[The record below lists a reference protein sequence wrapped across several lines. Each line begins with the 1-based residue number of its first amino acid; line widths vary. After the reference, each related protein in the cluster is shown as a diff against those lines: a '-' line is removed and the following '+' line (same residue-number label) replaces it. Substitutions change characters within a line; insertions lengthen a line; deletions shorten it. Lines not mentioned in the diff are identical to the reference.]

1 MAQTRII
8 QQSFNGGEVTPEFF
22 GRIEDPKRQNGLA
35 TMRNFVAMPHGP
47 ATKRQGTRFVHEVAD
62 STKKTRLIPFV
73 YSTTQAFAIEV
84 GEGYFRFYAEG
95 GILLYPAASAWSN
108 ATAYYEGDMVTRTG
122 HTYQATATNT
132 GSAPELL
139 ANWRILP
146 DTGEY
151 QVVNTY
157 AEADLFNIN
166 YTQSND
172 VLTIVHPSYPPM
184 ELRRYGA
191 YDWRFVA
198 ISFNSAMTTPG
209 NPQHNAVTSVGTG
222 TEIYKYKITAIGSNQ
237 SDESLASASSKTIT
251 YQISGIT
258 KANPGIVTLT
268 TAHNLVVGQEVVIA
282 GVLGMTQING
292 TAYIN
297 TIITMSIANDS
308 FTLKDANGTPIDTT
322 AYGTYTSGGTA
333 RGEGYGNDLLTTG
346 NKNII
351 TWSAISGATR
361 YNVYKLSNGLY
372 GYIGQTDLLTFTDD
386 NIAADTSRTP
396 PEQSTDLTGT
406 GNYPA
411 AVAYFEQRRIFAG
424 TTNAPQTIWMTRT
437 GTESNLNTS
446 IPVRDDDAISFRAAS
461 RVNST
466 IRHIVPVADIVLL
479 TNSGEWRVTS
489 VNSDAITPTSISV
502 RPQSYVGA
510 NNAQPILVNSTIV
523 YAEGRGGHVREM
535 AYNWQAGGYMTGD
548 LSLRSPHLFDN
559 KEITDMAFSRSPF
572 PICWF
577 VNDDGELLGLT
588 YIPEQQVSAWHKH
601 DTDGLFE
608 SVCSIPEGNEDAIYV
623 IVKRTIDGAAVR
635 YVERMASRYF
645 AILEDAFFV
654 DCGLTYDGASTTT
667 ITGLD
672 HLEGC
677 EVSILADGAV
687 HPVQTVVAGSITL
700 EIAASVVNVG
710 LAITSDIETL
720 PAAVAVEAYGQGRR
734 KNINKVWPRLYR
746 TSGVYVGPDADNLVE
761 LKQRTNEPAGTPPE
775 LVSEEVEVVIPA
787 KWSQNGVI
795 FFRHSDPLPMTLV
808 SLSMEVCMGG

>member
-22 GRIEDPKRQNGLA
+22 GRIDDPKRQNGLA

-62 STKKTRLIPFV
+62 SSKKARLIPFV
-73 YSTTQAFAIEV
+73 YSTTQAFAIEL
-84 GEGYFRFYAEG
+84 GEGYFRFYADSG
-95 GILLYPAASAWSN
+95 VLLYPAASAWN
-108 ATAYYEGDMVTRTG
+108 LATAYYTGDMVTRLG
-122 HTYQATATNT
+122 HTYQAIATNT
-132 GSAPELL
+132 GEAPEAL
-139 ANWRILP
+139 NFWRILP
-146 DTGEY
+146 DSGEY
-151 QVVNTY
+151 QVDNAY
-157 AEADLFNIN
+157 AEADLFSIN

-172 VLTIVHPSYPPM
+172 VLTLVHPSYAPM

-191 YDWRFVA
+191 YDWRFSA
-198 ISFNSAMTTPG
+198 IIFNSAMTTPG
-209 NPQHNAVTSVGTG
+209 NPQHDAVTSVGTG
-222 TEIYKYKITAIGSNQ
+222 SEIYKYKITAIGSNL
-237 SDESLASASSKTIT
+237 SDESLAGASSKTIT
-251 YQISGIT
+251 YHANAIT
-258 KANPGIVTLT
+258 NANPGVVTLT
-268 TAHNLVVGQEVVIA
+268 TAHHLVVGQEVVIS

-297 TIITMSIANDS
+297 TVNGVVVPYDS
-308 FTLKDANGTPIDTT
+308 FTLRDANGTPIDTT
-322 AYGTYTSGGTA
+322 AFGAYVSGGSV

-346 NKNII
+346 NKNVI
-351 TWSAISGATR
+351 TWSAITGAER

-386 NIAADTSRTP
+386 NIAADTSKTP
-396 PEQSTDLTGT
+396 PQQSTALTGA

-424 TTNAPQTIWMTRT
+424 TTNAPQSIWMTRT
-437 GTESNLNTS
+437 GTETNLNTS

-466 IRHIVPVADIVLL
+466 IRHIVPVSDIVLL

-510 NNAQPILVNSTIV
+510 NAAQPIVVNSTIV

-535 AYNWQAGGYMTGD
+535 AYNFQAGGYMTGD

-559 KEITDMAFSRSPF
+559 KEITDMTFSRSPF

-577 VNDDGELLGLT
+577 VNDDGEMLGLT
-588 YIPEQQVSAWHKH
+588 YIPEQQVGAWHKH

-608 SVCSIPEGNEDAIYV
+608 SVCSITEGNEDAIYV
-623 IVKRTIDGAAVR
+623 IVRRTINGSTAR

-654 DCGLTYDGASTTT
+654 DCGLTYDGAATTT

-687 HPVQTVVAGSITL
+687 HPLRTVSAGSITL
-700 EIAASVVNVG
+700 EDEASVVHVG
-710 LAITSDIETL
+710 LAITSDLETL

-761 LKQRTNEPAGTPPE
+761 LKQRTNEPAGSPPDM
-775 LVSEEVEVVIPA
+775 VSEEVEIVIPA
-787 KWSQNGVI
+787 KWGQNGTV

-808 SLSMEVCMGG
+808 SISMEVCMGG

>member
-22 GRIEDPKRQNGLA
+22 GRIDDPKRQNGLA

-47 ATKRQGTRFVHEVAD
+47 ATKRQGTKFVHEVAD
-62 STKKTRLIPFV
+62 SAKKTRLIPFV
-73 YSTTQAFAIEV
+73 YSTTQAFAVEI
-84 GEGYFRFYAEG
+84 GAGYFRFHANG
-95 GILLYPAASAWSN
+95 GTLLAPAAAAWSIVTPYSAGDFAAKSGKKFQCLIAHTGWDPEVYDN
-108 ATAYYEGDMVTRTG
+108 FWYE
-122 HTYQATATNT
+122 
-132 GSAPELL
+132 
-139 ANWRILP
+139 LP
-146 DTGEY
+146 ASGEY
-151 QVVNTY
+151 QIESPY
-157 AEADLFNIN
+157 AASDVFDIN

-172 VLTIVHPSYPPM
+172 VLTLVHPSYAPM

-191 YDWRFVA
+191 YDWRLA
-198 ISFNSAMTTPG
+198 TISFTSVMPTPSE
-209 NPQHNAVTSVGTG
+209 PIHNAVTSVGTG
-222 TEIYKYKITAIGSNQ
+222 TEIYRYKVTAIGSNN
-237 SDESLASASSKTIT
+237 SDESLASDPGRGAI
-251 YQISGIT
+251 YNISGIT
-258 KANPGIVTLT
+258 KANPAVVTF
-268 TAHNLVVGQEVVIA
+268 TAAHTLVPGQEIA
-282 GVLGMTQING
+282 ISGVLGMTEING
-292 TAYIN
+292 TAYVATAGAF
-297 TIITMSIANDS
+297 TISLADI
-308 FTLKDANGTPIDTT
+308 NGTPINST
-322 AYGTYTSGGTA
+322 AFGTYTSGGTA
-333 RGEGYGNDLLTTG
+333 YGLGYPNDLLTTG
-346 NKNII
+346 NKNVI
-351 TWSAISGATR
+351 TWSTVSGASR

-372 GYIGQTDLLTFTDD
+372 GYIGQTDTLTFTDD
-386 NIAADTSRTP
+386 NIAADTSKTP
-396 PEQSTDLTGT
+396 PEQSTDLTGS

-411 AVAYFEQRRIFAG
+411 AVAYFEQRRVFAG

-446 IPVRDDDAISFRAAS
+446 IPSRDDDAISFRAAS

-466 IRHIVPVADIVLL
+466 IRHIVPVSDIVLL

-523 YAEGRGGHVREM
+523 YAEGRGGHIREM
-535 AYNWQAGGYMTGD
+535 SYNWQAGGYMTGD

-559 KEITDMAFSRSPF
+559 KEITDMTFSRSPF

-577 VNDDGELLGLT
+577 VNDDGEMLGLT
-588 YIPEQQVSAWHKH
+588 YIPEQQVGAWHRH

-608 SVCSIPEGNEDAIYV
+608 SVCSIPEGSEDAIYV
-623 IVKRTIDGAAVR
+623 IVKRTIDGADVR

-645 AILEDAFFV
+645 AITEDAFFV
-654 DCGLTYDGASTTT
+654 DCGLTYDGAATAT

-677 EVSILADGAV
+677 EVTILADGAV
-687 HPVQTVVAGSITL
+687 HPAQTVTAGEITL
-700 EIAASVVNVG
+700 DDEASVVHVG
-710 LAITSDIETL
+710 LPIVSDIETL

-746 TSGVYVGPDADNLVE
+746 TSGVYVGPDADHLVE
-761 LKQRTNEPAGTPPE
+761 LKQRANEPAGSPPN
-775 LVSEEVEVVIPA
+775 LVSEEVEIVVSA
-787 KWSQNGVI
+787 KWTQNGTV